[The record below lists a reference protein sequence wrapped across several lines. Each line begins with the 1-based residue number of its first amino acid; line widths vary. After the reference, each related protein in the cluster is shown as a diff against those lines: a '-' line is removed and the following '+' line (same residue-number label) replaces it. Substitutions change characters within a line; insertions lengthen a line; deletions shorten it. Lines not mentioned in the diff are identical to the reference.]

1 MKSNHFLLEPNDS
14 IGILGGGQLGRML
27 TLAAARLG
35 INAHIFCPDKDSPAF
50 NIAESYTIAEYNDE
64 IALEKFAKSV
74 KAITYEFENVPV
86 ETAKFLEKFTT
97 VRPGAKPLETSQDRL
112 FEKEFL
118 SNLNI
123 PVAPYVSINQLEDLK
138 PAIERIS
145 LPAILKSRRFGYDG
159 KGQVTINDT
168 SDLQQKWQSI
178 GKVPA
183 VLEQKLNFIAECSV
197 ILARSADNSIQ
208 AYDLAENYHHNHIL
222 KTSTVPVTCLSQS
235 KCEKAIEIGTN
246 ICRELDYIGVLA
258 VELFVIDNEG
268 ERELIVNEIAPR
280 VHNSGHWTE
289 DACQVSQFEQHIRA
303 VAGWP
308 LGTTTRF
315 VNIEM
320 ENLIGD
326 EVLSWKELA
335 TRLDSHVHIY
345 GKHQI
350 KPGRK
355 MGHVNRIIK

>member
-1 MKSNHFLLEPNDS
+1 MNNHFLLEPNDS

-35 INAHIFCPDKDSPAF
+35 INSHIYCPDKNSPAF
-50 NIAESYTIAEYNDE
+50 NVSESYTIAEYNDE
-64 IALEKFAKSV
+64 SALEKFAKSV

-86 ETAKFLEKFTT
+86 ETAKFLEKFAV
-97 VRPGAKPLETSQDRL
+97 VRPGTRPLEISQDRL

-118 SNLNI
+118 SNLKI
-123 PVAPYVSINQLEDLK
+123 PVAPYETVNQLEDLK
-138 PAIERIS
+138 PAIDKIG

-197 ILARSADNSIQ
+197 ILARGADNSIQ
-208 AYDLAENYHHNHIL
+208 AYDLAENYHQNHIL
-222 KTSTVPVTCLSQS
+222 KTSTVPVTCLNQS
-235 KCEKAIEIGTN
+235 NCEKAITIGTN
-246 ICRELDYIGVLA
+246 ICRELDYIGILA
-258 VELFVIDNEG
+258 VELFVVKNDNE
-268 ERELIVNEIAPR
+268 EELIVNEIAPR

-315 VNIEM
+315 ADVEM
-320 ENLIGD
+320 VNLIGA
-326 EVLSWKELA
+326 EVNSWQELA
-335 TRLDSHVHIY
+335 TDSNSHIHLY